1 MGDISNFI
9 KNLTEKCDIMG
20 TLLPFHEN
28 YCAAVTKRYWG
39 LKKEEVLN
47 MRIFVLFSFM

>member
-9 KNLTEKCDIMG
+9 KKLTEKCDIMG

-28 YCAAVTKRYWG
+28 YCAAVTKRYLG
-39 LKKEEVLN
+39 LKKEEDAN
-47 MRIFVLFSFM
+47 MRIIVLFSFM